1 MGDGV
6 NVRTLEDLRQHF
18 DFNEVTG
25 YYVDHK
31 LIEWL
36 EDRYYDDV
44 KQNIEALDD
53 KAPDFAQKF
62 CQVFGVEWKPSYV
75 FNSDQKL
82 AYERK
87 EDLVKQT
94 TTDPL
99 ALRHVKSLAMNQE
112 ELEILLT
119 GGMREIYLLGDAE
132 EGQSVFTIPV
142 TFTKRS
148 FIGVGGRV
156 FVDFKKDGK
165 KIPLHK
171 VIACCVP
178 ASNQAMVTQLVNNEA
193 FHYVEPR
200 HRTSFL
206 DTMWHLGEAIQ
217 QHRYVDVSY
226 GRLKDRKIVK
236 RRLKPLA
243 LLFSEYYFYLIAFI
257 DDKDIEK
264 IYESARDITPTIY
277 RLDRIKTLNV
287 EKETFH
293 IPYNR
298 RFQEG
303 EFRKRVQFMY
313 GGRLQRVTFT
323 YTGYDIDAI
332 LDRLPT
338 AKILSEDNGTCQ
350 LEAEVYGK
358 GIEMWLRSQGKY
370 VKDIKIVEL

>member
-1 MGDGV
+1 MMGAFLKGCVYLKEDKVSRVLALYSQLLAGQTIQKPAAAQQYGVNERSIQRDIEDIWAFCRNGMAVGDGTPCDIV
-6 NVRTLEDLRQHF
+6 YDYVEK
-18 DFNEVTG
+18 G
-25 YYVDHK
+25 YRM
-31 LIEWL
+31 EGG
-36 EDRYYDDV
+36 
-44 KQNIEALDD
+44 
-53 KAPDFAQKF
+53 
-62 CQVFGVEWKPSYV
+62 QV
-75 FNSDQKL
+75 QKL
-82 AYERK
+82 SNSEI
-87 EDLVKQT
+87 
-94 TTDPL
+94 L
-99 ALRHVKSLAMNQE
+99 ALCK
-112 ELEILLT
+112 ILLDSRAFVKT
-119 GGMREIYLLGDAE
+119 EME
-132 EGQSVFTIPV
+132 EML
-142 TFTKRS
+142 R
-148 FIGVGGRV
+148 
-156 FVDFKKDGK
+156 
-165 KIPLHK
+165 K
-171 VIACCVP
+171 VISCCVP
-178 ASNQAMVTQLVNNEA
+178 ASNQAMVTRLVNNEA

-200 HRTSFL
+200 HRMSFL

-217 QHRYVDVSY
+217 QHRYVDVAY
-226 GRLKDRKIVK
+226 GWLKDRKIVQ

-277 RLDRIKTLNV
+277 RLDRIKTLDV

-338 AKILSEDNGTCQ
+338 AKILSGGNGTYQ

-370 VKDIKIVEL
+370 VKDVKIVEV

>member
-1 MGDGV
+1 MDKMDRKIKYALQMGDGV

-119 GGMREIYLLGDAE
+119 GG
-132 EGQSVFTIPV
+132 
-142 TFTKRS
+142 
-148 FIGVGGRV
+148 IGPMSR
-156 FVDFKKDGK
+156 F
-165 KIPLHK
+165 
-171 VIACCVP
+171 
-178 ASNQAMVTQLVNNEA
+178 S
-193 FHYVEPR
+193 
-200 HRTSFL
+200 TS
-206 DTMWHLGEAIQ
+206 
-217 QHRYVDVSY
+217 
-226 GRLKDRKIVK
+226 
-236 RRLKPLA
+236 
-243 LLFSEYYFYLIAFI
+243 
-257 DDKDIEK
+257 
-264 IYESARDITPTIY
+264 
-277 RLDRIKTLNV
+277 
-287 EKETFH
+287 
-293 IPYNR
+293 
-298 RFQEG
+298 
-303 EFRKRVQFMY
+303 
-313 GGRLQRVTFT
+313 
-323 YTGYDIDAI
+323 
-332 LDRLPT
+332 
-338 AKILSEDNGTCQ
+338 
-350 LEAEVYGK
+350 
-358 GIEMWLRSQGKY
+358 
-370 VKDIKIVEL
+370 

>member
-1 MGDGV
+1 MMGAFLKGCVYLKEDKVSRVLALYSQLLGGRTIQKAAAAQQYGVNERSIQRDIEDIRAFCRNGMALGDGTPCDIV
-6 NVRTLEDLRQHF
+6 YD
-18 DFNEVTG
+18 
-25 YYVDHK
+25 YVDK
-31 LIEWL
+31 GYRMEGG
-36 EDRYYDDV
+36 
-44 KQNIEALDD
+44 Q
-53 KAPDFAQKF
+53 AQKL
-62 CQVFGVEWKPSYV
+62 S
-75 FNSDQKL
+75 NS
-82 AYERK
+82 EI
-87 EDLVKQT
+87 
-94 TTDPL
+94 L
-99 ALRHVKSLAMNQE
+99 ALCK
-112 ELEILLT
+112 ILLDS
-119 GGMREIYLLGDAE
+119 RA
-132 EGQSVFTIPV
+132 
-142 TFTKRS
+142 
-148 FIGVGGRV
+148 
-156 FVDFKKDGK
+156 FVKTEMEAM
-165 KIPLHK
+165 LHK

-257 DDKDIEK
+257 DDKEIAK

-277 RLDRIKTLNV
+277 RLDRIKTLEV
-287 EKETFH
+287 EQETFH

-338 AKILSEDNGTCQ
+338 AKILSEDNETYQ